1 LQPAVVSNAAAFDRE
16 VDRLD
21 ERRDRDA
28 GSAEK
33 IDGKSAFAADRWGHP
48 LRGWTAAARSVK
60 DDSGALVSVALTTA
74 AAPLLGLDAAIGA
87 LVGAGAML
95 GDLLSSFVKRRLGF
109 APSSR
114 LTGFDQIPE
123 SLLPLLACREPL
135 SLSAI
140 DILVGVGVFSVG
152 AIALSPIFHRAGI
165 RDTPF

>member
-1 LQPAVVSNAAAFDRE
+1 MGASTLWMDGGCSVRQ
-16 VDRLD
+16 
-21 ERRDRDA
+21 RRF
-28 GSAEK
+28 G
-33 IDGKSAFAADRWGHP
+33 GRWYRVG
-48 LRGWTAAARSVK
+48 
-60 DDSGALVSVALTTA
+60 LTTA
-74 AAPLLGLDAAIGA
+74 IAPLLGLDAAIGA